1 MNVQNEKGEVFCN
14 YKCFSPQSELVW
26 QIVSLLIDVQFC
38 QNIIIKDVDFKPPLN
53 SLWWPVYIIN
63 PVDNTLLP
71 TFAFVWLTFSLYVE
85 KEWLIISKS
94 IPSCKEATMVSKSIN
109 NKLFWLQLCNLDVSA
124 GLSKIF
130 WVTELLKIRLQ
141 AFGIASLFFREDS
154 KLCQLPAYID
164 SLIK

>member
-63 PVDNTLLP
+63 LVDDTKVPNQ
-71 TFAFVWLTFSLYVE
+71 TF
-85 KEWLIISKS
+85 
-94 IPSCKEATMVSKSIN
+94 VSVIN
-109 NKLFWLQLCNLDVSA
+109 CLFHHPYLFWLCIPTLEIRERT
-124 GLSKIF
+124 IF
-130 WVTELLKIRLQ
+130 
-141 AFGIASLFFREDS
+141 
-154 KLCQLPAYID
+154 
-164 SLIK
+164 

>member
-1 MNVQNEKGEVFCN
+1 
-14 YKCFSPQSELVW
+14 
-26 QIVSLLIDVQFC
+26 
-38 QNIIIKDVDFKPPLN
+38 
-53 SLWWPVYIIN
+53 
-63 PVDNTLLP
+63 
-71 TFAFVWLTFSLYVE
+71 
-85 KEWLIISKS
+85 
-94 IPSCKEATMVSKSIN
+94 MVSKSIN

-130 WVTELLKIRLQ
+130 LVTELLKIRLQ